1 MSQYK
6 FITQVQLKKNHKGN
20 FCADIDAS
28 GQRLTAYLANKLIEE
43 DRLYVMP
50 SEGAIYWADI
60 NINNG
65 RAFINQLLPYI
76 EHYNDASGLKYT
88 GYCQKLEDGRIQVR
102 LTQISGC
109 ITLPISALKP
119 WLYRIFCNA
128 HVIVAFAHTMNG
140 FEIEDW
146 QFQDS
151 IDVTQGIITNL
162 CRIENYPDWYSAD
175 YYVNKEIFLSVTVFE
190 SDIKKLGIDSVTEQ
204 AYLSA
209 SISFDDT
216 KRISKVTL
224 LDSPEE
230 LLENYNN
237 PKTELRFKGIND
249 KGNNHEI
256 YEFVTPL
263 VDGISLSVSAW
274 GSELNYYV
282 VEDIS
287 SLQQGDVIHTYLTY
301 NKQGE
306 WNNFKLPVAAD
317 DEYQERFCCIAMK
330 KLIHGDVILLEA
342 CKAPYIRVILTQSE
356 LIKNGIYAI
365 KSGVAFDLHI
375 KRSKEKGWEIESI
388 DSALFM
394 SIKNGVSYQSK
405 CTVIRPWNRY
415 QNNPEYLIDR
425 LDRSY
430 SNYAYHNHCMVRI
443 DTKSVALLLMIP
455 NSLLINSEFCTL
467 APNDMVEVVFK
478 KTELPVFTKKP
489 MPILCADKLLSK
501 PPPQQ
506 NIDEGFVMYVD
517 IVEEL
522 PSYNSYKKY
531 QCKAVNSEDTF
542 EFIDRKKLL
551 NSIADFSRYRYKVRI
566 TESRG
571 KRYVKEIISASI
583 K

>member
-1 MSQYK
+1 MSQHK

-20 FCADIDAS
+20 FCADIDAP

-50 SEGAIYWADI
+50 SEGEIYWADI

-76 EHYNDASGLKYT
+76 EHGDDASGLEYT
-88 GYCQKLEDGRIQVR
+88 GYCQRLEDGRIQID
-102 LTQISGC
+102 LGQGFGC
-109 ITLPISALKP
+109 ITLPIYMLKS

-146 QFQDS
+146 QFQDP
-151 IDVTQGIITNL
+151 IDLTQGIITNL
-162 CRIENYPDWYSAD
+162 CRIENYPDWYLAD
-175 YYVNKEIFLSVTVFE
+175 YYVDEETFLSVTVFE

-274 GSELNYYV
+274 ASELNYYV
-282 VEDIS
+282 KDIS
-287 SLQQGDVIHTYLTY
+287 SLQQGDVIYAHLTY

-317 DEYQERFCCIAMK
+317 DEYQARFCCIALT
-330 KLIHGDVILLEA
+330 KLKHENVMLLEA
-342 CKAPYIRVILTQSE
+342 CEAPYIRVILTQSE

-365 KSGVAFDLHI
+365 KPRVTFLLHI

-405 CTVIRPWNRY
+405 CVVIRSWSRY

-430 SNYAYHNHCMVRI
+430 SNYAYHNHCMARI
-443 DTKSVALLLMIP
+443 STESVVLLLMIP
-455 NSLLINSEFCTL
+455 NPLLINSEFCTL
-467 APNDMVEVVFK
+467 APSDTVEVVFK
-478 KTELPVFTKKP
+478 KIELPVFTKKP

-506 NIDEGFVMYVD
+506 SNNNGYYVYVD
-517 IVEEL
+517 IIEKL
-522 PSYNSYKKY
+522 SPSGSNNRYLCRVLNG
-531 QCKAVNSEDTF
+531 EDVLDLT
-542 EFIDRKKLL
+542 DWKGQL
-551 NSIADFSRYRYKVRI
+551 NHIADFSQYHYKVRI